1 MIFGYDKRIVMGP
14 ERNGAL
20 YGVVAL
26 VPDKD
31 LREDSKGNSWTSQG
45 SVEDLLESV
54 QEFPEPMRE
63 ILRRSDQGY
72 IVAATRHRTASDLGK
87 GSDHPHWRRCA
98 RDVPGRLCRN

>member
-14 ERNGAL
+14 ECNSAL

-31 LREDSKGNSWTSQG
+31 LHEDSKGNSWTSQG
-45 SVEDLLESV
+45 SVEDLPESV

-63 ILRRSDQGY
+63 DAETLQVFFFLPTS
-72 IVAATRHRTASDLGK
+72 RTTQQRWTYMND
-87 GSDHPHWRRCA
+87 
-98 RDVPGRLCRN
+98 